1 MKHNTPFTRTLG
13 LTIGA
18 AALAAMT
25 AVSAKTASAQEQPPT
40 NGWFKVCSKQEDNDI
55 CNVQFRSVAPT
66 GQLVTGISL
75 ATISGKIN
83 RKVFQVQVPHSRFI
97 PAGVKVQVDDNKE
110 VTVPYAFCFPQ
121 ACMAEVTLDD
131 GIVEM
136 LKGGGAMTVTSTNF
150 QNKANPVEITLAG
163 FTAAYDGPALKQDEL
178 QERQRKLQ
186 EELQSKAEEQRK
198 KLQEMQQKAKQTATD
213 STEPSVT
220 ESSEPTATE

>member
-1 MKHNTPFTRTLG
+1 MTHKTLFSRTLG
-13 LTIGA
+13 LAMGA
-18 AALAAMT
+18 IAL
-25 AVSAKTASAQEQPPT
+25 SATASVQYAEAQQQPPT

-75 ATISGKIN
+75 AEIKGKIN
-83 RKVFQVQVPHSRFI
+83 RKVFQVQVPSSRFI
-97 PAGVKVQVDDNKE
+97 PAGVKVKVDDGKE

-121 ACMAEVTLDD
+121 ACMAEVTLED

-136 LKGGGAMTVTSTNF
+136 LKGGGTMVVTSTNF
-150 QNKANPVEITLAG
+150 QSKANPVEITLAG
-163 FTAAYDGPALKQDEL
+163 FTAAYDGDPLKQDEL

-198 KLQEMQQKAKQTATD
+198 KLQEMQEKAKQAS
-213 STEPSVT
+213 STETT
-220 ESSEPTATE
+220 ESSGSTATE